1 MKIFYAVRYIQTF
14 QPDART
20 DINNFEYTFMYI
32 HTYEILDVW
41 RLWWYLFIRLSIDG
55 HDQSQLTLFS
65 DLHRVTDLHLQP
77 GIVIVPIHV
86 SSLLYCR
93 REKKKRETKQ
103 SFHHD
108 LLKNEFIVLIYN
120 FNIIIYIY
128 RIDIIFV
135 FTK

>member
-1 MKIFYAVRYIQTF
+1 
-14 QPDART
+14 
-20 DINNFEYTFMYI
+20 MYI

-93 REKKKRETKQ
+93 REKKKRNETIIT
-103 SFHHD
+103 FHHD

-128 RIDIIFV
+128 RYYICIHEIEWNGIQRKWVQIHDIYLCGII
-135 FTK
+135 KGMG